1 MDTNNTAIWL
11 VIRKMRIPFLVIII
25 TFSISILGLTLIPGI
40 DDQGHPYK
48 MTFFDAFYFV
58 SYMASTIGFG
68 EAPYTFTYEQRM
80 WVSACIYLTVIG
92 WFYGIGAIVALV
104 QDKQLAKEIAIS
116 RFRKKIKSIT
126 EPFIIILGYNN
137 ITKDIINRLGKKHM
151 RVVVIDK
158 DESKIEE
165 LELENFIPEVPALT
179 AEVSKPEV
187 LKMAGIHKKN
197 CEAVVA
203 LFEDDSKNTKMAL
216 LCRLLNK
223 NIKLVI
229 KSTTESQAEHLK
241 NLGINDIEDPF
252 KFISKRFYLAL
263 TSPNRWVLEMWI
275 FGHILKV
282 REREKIPKG
291 LYILCGYGRM
301 GQAIGEA
308 LKRADIEYN
317 YIDIKSSTY
326 KKRKNSAIFGD
337 NDDIAKLKEAG
348 IERAVG
354 VIAATK
360 DDLINLTIISTARK
374 LKKDIYTIAR
384 ENSLD
389 DLGIFKTAR
398 INRVYV
404 LERILADFSYTYIAE
419 PLTYRFVRLLHKQ
432 DEEWGESLVKRM
444 RETIGENPI
453 HFEITINEDEAYAL
467 TKELKDGLEVE
478 LKDIKHSR
486 TNWQE
491 NLPLIVLL
499 IKDSE
504 KNIYLLPEDDIQ
516 IKVGMRLL
524 IASTEEAKEDFEY
537 IVNNYYELYY
547 SMTGKEKE
555 FDIFS
560 RFKGV

>member
-1 MDTNNTAIWL
+1 MESNNTIWL
-11 VIRKMRIPFLVIII
+11 IIRRMRIPFLVIII
-25 TFSISILGLTLIPGI
+25 TFSISILGLTLIPGL
-40 DDQGHPYK
+40 DDHGHPYK

-68 EAPYTFTYEQRM
+68 EAPYSFTYPQRM
-80 WVSACIYLTVIG
+80 WVSVCIYLTVIG

-104 QDKQLAKEIAIS
+104 QDTKLAKEIAIS
-116 RFRKKIKSIT
+116 RFRKKIEDIT

-137 ITKDIINRLGKKHM
+137 ITKDIINRLSKRQM

-165 LELENFIPEVPALT
+165 LELENFIPEVPCLT
-179 AEVSKPEV
+179 ADVSKPEV

-197 CEAVVA
+197 CEAVVS
-203 LFEDDSKNTKMAL
+203 LFEDDAKNTKMAL

-229 KSTTESQAEHLK
+229 KSTTESQTEHLK
-241 NLGINDIEDPF
+241 NLGIDYIEDPF

-263 TSPNRWVLEMWI
+263 TSANLWVLEMWI

-291 LYILCGYGRM
+291 LYVLCGYGRM
-301 GQAIGEA
+301 GHAIGEA
-308 LKRADIEYN
+308 LKKADIEYN

-337 NDDIAKLKEAG
+337 MEDYQKLIDAG
-348 IERAVG
+348 IKDAVG

-374 LKKDIYTIAR
+374 INPNIYTIAR
-384 ENSLD
+384 ENSLED
-389 DLGIFKTAR
+389 FGIFKTAR
-398 INRVYV
+398 VNRIYV

-419 PLTYRFVRLLHKQ
+419 PLTYRFVRLLHTK
-432 DEEWGESLVKRM
+432 DEEWGAKLVKKM
-444 RETIGENPI
+444 KQTVGDNPI
-453 HFEITINEDEAYAL
+453 HFEITINKEEAYAL
-467 TKELKDGLEVE
+467 TKELQNGVNITLGQLRRSREDYTKPLPIIFLL
-478 LKDIKHSR
+478 LKNSKEDI
-486 TNWQE
+486 T
-491 NLPLIVLL
+491 
-499 IKDSE
+499 
-504 KNIYLLPEDDIQ
+504 LLPDDKTIV
-516 IKVGMRLL
+516 KPGMRLL
-524 IASTEEAKEDFEY
+524 IASKEESKTDFEY

-547 SMTGKEKE
+547 VTTGKEKT
-555 FDIFS
+555 FGIFE
-560 RFKGV
+560 RFKS

>member
-1 MDTNNTAIWL
+1 MESNNTIWL
-11 VIRKMRIPFLVIII
+11 IIRKMRIPFLVIII
-25 TFSISILGLTLIPGI
+25 TFSISILGLTLIPGV

-68 EAPYTFTYEQRM
+68 EAPYTFTYPQRL
-80 WVSACIYLTVIG
+80 WVSACIYITVIG

-104 QDKQLAKEIAIS
+104 QDKQLAREIAIS
-116 RFRKKIKSIT
+116 RFRKKIKNIK

-137 ITKDIINRLGKKHM
+137 ITRDIINRLSKKHI

-165 LELENFIPEVPALT
+165 LDLENFIPEVPSLT

-187 LKMAGIHKKN
+187 LKLAGIHKKN
-197 CEAVVA
+197 CEAVVS
-203 LFEDDSKNTKMAL
+203 LFEDDAKNTKMAL

-229 KSTTESQAEHLK
+229 KSTTESQIENLK
-241 NLGINDIEDPF
+241 NLGIDYIEDPF

-263 TSPNRWVLEMWI
+263 TSPSLWVLEMWI

-291 LYILCGYGRM
+291 LYVLCGYGRM
-301 GQAIGEA
+301 GHAIGQA
-308 LKRADIEYN
+308 LQKANIEYN

-337 NDDIAKLKEAG
+337 MEDYQKLIDAG
-348 IERAVG
+348 IKDAVG

-374 LKKDIYTIAR
+374 INPNIYTIAR

-389 DLGIFKTAR
+389 DLGIFKSAR
-398 INRVYV
+398 VNRIYI

-419 PLTYRFVRLLHKQ
+419 PLTYRFVTLLHKQ
-432 DEEWGESLVKRM
+432 SEEWGANLVKKM
-444 RETIGENPI
+444 KETLGDNPI
-453 HFEITINEDEAYAL
+453 HFEITINQDEAYAL
-467 TKELKDGLEVE
+467 TNELKNGLEVKLGD
-478 LKDIKHSR
+478 LKRSREDYTKPLDI
-486 TNWQE
+486 
-491 NLPLIVLL
+491 IVLL
-499 IKDSE
+499 LKRGEGDIE
-504 KNIYLLPEDDIQ
+504 LLPDDNIV
-516 IKVGMRLL
+516 IKPGMRLL
-524 IASTEEAKEDFEY
+524 IAAKEESRVDFEY

-547 SMTGKEKE
+547 VLTGKEKS
-555 FDIFS
+555 FGLLS
-560 RFKGV
+560 RFKLQ